1 MTTLADDGSFLP
13 GGEQPPDI
21 DVRAVAS
28 SKVSSSSLPGLRVAS
43 AFASLSLHVVVTL
56 AAVLWLSDRSGLV
69 QDQTPAISI
78 ELALTST
85 VEQLPAEEFSDIVQD
100 QAKAAAL
107 ADVPDATELKAA
119 DLEPKQLPSSN
130 APAQG
135 VDAIEGS
142 APIDEAP
149 SKHLHEVQKPHPK
162 PEPQLSETPP
172 PERIT
177 SEPVQKRKPPPHK
190 TVSAEQ
196 SSVGAKSKAPR
207 ASASTGNV
215 LNYASRVRAKVSGH
229 VPRSGA
235 GKGSVV
241 VSFGVTT
248 SGGLSYARIAKSSG
262 NAATDRAVLAGVRS
276 AAPFP
281 APPAGASPSQL
292 RFSVSFNFR

>member
-1 MTTLADDGSFLP
+1 MVTLTDDGSFLS

-28 SKVSSSSLPGLRVAS
+28 PEAPSLPLKGLRAAS
-43 AFASLSLHVVVTL
+43 AFASLSLHVAVAM
-56 AAVLWLSDRSGLV
+56 AAVLWVSDRSGLV
-69 QDQTPAISI
+69 QDETPAISI
-78 ELALTST
+78 ELTVTST
-85 VEQLPAEEFSDIVQD
+85 VEQLPAEEISDIVQD
-100 QAKAAAL
+100 QAKAVAV
-107 ADVPDATELKAA
+107 ADAPGTTELKAT
-119 DLEPKQLPSSN
+119 DLEAKQLASSDT
-130 APAQG
+130 PAQG
-135 VDAIEGS
+135 VDVIEGS
-142 APIDEAP
+142 APIDDAA
-149 SKHLHEVQKPHPK
+149 SKTLHEVQRPRPK
-162 PEPQLSETPP
+162 PEPQLSKSPP
-172 PERIT
+172 PEPVT
-177 SEPVQKRKPPPHK
+177 SKPIQKRQPSPHNA
-190 TVSAEQ
+190 SAEQ

-248 SGGLSYARIAKSSG
+248 SGGLSFARIAKSSG